1 VWVKKGGKYLRG
13 EKKMR
18 KAVVVLLV
26 VVLGFVWVQG
36 ALADEISDTIERA
49 KELYLEGKYSE
60 ASSELQFA
68 VNQIQNL
75 QAEQLKKLMPD
86 PLPEWTAEEASASA
100 GAMGLFGGGVSVSRN
115 YKKEDTRESIEIQ
128 IITESPLLQS
138 VMMFLTNPMM
148 LAGQPDTKLV
158 RIKGEKAIEKFSA
171 QDKDG
176 ELSVVL
182 EGKTLIAVKGRRITD
197 KEILHKYM
205 EMIDFE
211 AVKKALAG

>member
-1 VWVKKGGKYLRG
+1 
-13 EKKMR
+13 MR

-26 VVLGFVWVQG
+26 MVLGFMWAQAV
-36 ALADEISDTIERA
+36 LADEISETIERA
-49 KELYLEGKYSE
+49 KKLYEKGKYSE

-75 QAEQLKKLMPD
+75 QAEQLKKLLPD
-86 PLPEWTAEEASASA
+86 PLTGWEAEEATASV
-100 GAMGLFGGGVSVSRN
+100 GAMGFFGGGLSVSRT
-115 YKKEDTRESIEIQ
+115 YRKEDTRESIEIQ
-128 IITESPLLQS
+128 ILTESPLLQS
-138 VMMFLTNPMM
+138 MMMFLTNPMM

-158 RIKGEKAIEKFSA
+158 RIKGEKKAVEKFSA
-171 QDKDG
+171 QHKDG

-182 EGKTLIAVKGRRITD
+182 EGKTLITVNGRRITD

-205 EMIDFE
+205 EMVDFE